1 MLLHECLEQAAAAFL
16 VFLDVLLQCLYRHG
30 AYVAYREG
38 SGDWDSRGEPFD
50 VAVELPPEKK
60 RRLQCR
66 VHDVVGFDRNENAL
80 ETHGPPPIRAG
91 GNGSAKANTMP
102 VFVLVPAASVPLA
115 GLHRRC
121 RRCGARSCK
130 SIERNG
136 GSVRNDF
143 RRSCPSP
150 NCGKAY
156 RSRPSGLGLYPD
168 RVQDTWK
175 PARGGR
181 DSRVRQ
187 VILRGHGNGGTTK
200 GRQRAAWSQGR
211 HATPG
216 WTCRSGC
223 LRHSRRDAIPQLGR
237 PKIMAHGQE
246 GPH

>member
-91 GNGSAKANTMP
+91 GIGSAKANYVP

-121 RRCGARSCK
+121 RRCRARSCE

-143 RRSCPSP
+143 RRSCRSP
-150 NCGKAY
+150 TCGKAY

-168 RVQDTWK
+168 RVRDAWK
-175 PARGGR
+175 PTRKAARQ
-181 DSRVRQ
+181 SVATAVR
-187 VILRGHGNGGTTK
+187 K
-200 GRQRAAWSQGR
+200 KAAN
-211 HATPG
+211 
-216 WTCRSGC
+216 
-223 LRHSRRDAIPQLGR
+223 GR
-237 PKIMAHGQE
+237 PGVKGDTPRLDGRAE
-246 GPH
+246 VL